1 MMRKIFSCL
10 VFAMGLAL
18 AVSAQDDAL
27 LRQLQAEDKPDTAL
41 LPERIMFTQRMLWGE
56 KGLLRKMNI
65 APLNLEQRNKE
76 MKTRRFML
84 KAHQVLGFVTLGG
97 MVAQGVVGSQLYN
110 GKYDLKDAHEAL
122 ATGINVTYS
131 MAALTSLFA
140 PPPLLARDKNLSSV
154 KLHRWLAVVHLTGMV
169 ATNILANRI
178 EDNPSLKPYHRAAAY
193 TTFASF
199 AASMVVITF

>member
-1 MMRKIFSCL
+1 MMRKVLPCL
-10 VFAMGLAL
+10 VIAL
-18 AVSAQDDAL
+18 SLSVWVKAQDDAL
-27 LRQLQAEDKPDTAL
+27 LRQLQAEEKADTAL
-41 LPERIMFTQRMLWGE
+41 LPDRIMLTQRMLWGE

-84 KAHQVLGFVTLGG
+84 KAHQVLGFLTLGG

-110 GKYDLKDAHEAL
+110 GKYDLNDAHEAL
-122 ATGINVTYS
+122 ATGINITYS

-140 PPPLLARDKNLSSV
+140 PPPLIARDKHVSSV

-199 AASMVVITF
+199 AAAMVVITF

>member
-1 MMRKIFSCL
+1 
-10 VFAMGLAL
+10 LAL
-18 AVSAQDDAL
+18 AVTAQDDAL

>member
-18 AVSAQDDAL
+18 AVTAQDDAL

>member
-1 MMRKIFSCL
+1 MMRKVLPCL
-10 VFAMGLAL
+10 VIAL
-18 AVSAQDDAL
+18 SLSVWVKAQDDAL
-27 LRQLQAEDKPDTAL
+27 LRQLQAEEKADTAL
-41 LPERIMFTQRMLWGE
+41 LPDRIMLTQRMLWGE

-84 KAHQVLGFVTLGG
+84 KAHQVLGFLTLGG

-110 GKYDLKDAHEAL
+110 GKYDLNDAHEAL
-122 ATGINVTYS
+122 ATGINITYS

-140 PPPLLARDKNLSSV
+140 PPPLIARDKHVSSV

>member
-1 MMRKIFSCL
+1 
-10 VFAMGLAL
+10 MGLAL
-18 AVSAQDDAL
+18 AVTAQDDAL

>member
-1 MMRKIFSCL
+1 MIRKALPFLVLMLAS
-10 VFAMGLAL
+10 VFAAG
-18 AVSAQDDAL
+18 AQDDAL
-27 LRQLQAEDKPDTAL
+27 LRQLQAEDRPDTAL
-41 LPERIMFTQRMLWGE
+41 LPSRIMLTQRMLWGE
-56 KGLLRKMNI
+56 KGLLRKWNI

-84 KAHQVLGFVTLGG
+84 RAHQILGFVTLGG

-110 GKYDLKDAHEAL
+110 GKFDLKDAHESL

-199 AASMVVITF
+199 AAAMVVITF

>member
-1 MMRKIFSCL
+1 MIRKVLSCL
-10 VFAMGLAL
+10 VIAL
-18 AVSAQDDAL
+18 SLSVWAKAQDDAL
-27 LRQLQAEDKPDTAL
+27 LRQLQAEEKADTAL
-41 LPERIMFTQRMLWGE
+41 LPDRIMLTQRMLWGE

-84 KAHQVLGFVTLGG
+84 KAHQVLGFLTLGG

-110 GKYDLKDAHEAL
+110 GKYDLNDAHEAL